1 MSIAIA
7 AMTLVIVS
15 TLMSE
20 ASITS
25 KAGIIFYNREIAEN
39 ISKELPEEDL
49 KDFIKWYFSL

>member
-39 ISKELPEEDL
+39 ISKELPEEDST
-49 KDFIKWYFSL
+49 KRK